1 MFLIQNEYFM
11 QKTNE
16 LYIGLKCNCFYKGE
30 IHECEV
36 LDYTSMRAYIKCY
49 ISLLDVT
56 VNVLK
61 TLVNWQFNPELE
73 EKWLDDYD
81 AKKDRSDRLRE
92 AREESRS
99 SAKERMG
106 RKKPL
111 KSDYSTVITTGQEA
125 RLVADA
131 IKNRL
136 DTFCG
141 VGSRAVT
148 NLLSALR
155 RRGDRVSILYHLA
168 LEMERE
174 NLNIFNVKRI
184 PIGRLLMAKR
194 KKLCLELVKSCQILE
209 IPIGYSKE
217 DRGVVCIL
225 LPDCESIGIPVK
237 EWGIDVVGLS
247 TFTHSWDGNCRRNI
261 RRIEQA
267 VWNRYGEI
275 LKMKYPDRLRENGEQ
290 NPLIS
295 C

>member
-1 MFLIQNEYFM
+1 MM

-16 LYIGLKCNCFYKGE
+16 LYVGLKCNCFYKGE
-30 IHECEV
+30 VHECEV

-56 VNVLK
+56 VNVPK
-61 TLVNWQFNPELE
+61 TLVNWPYSPELE

-81 AKKDRSDRLRE
+81 AKKDRRERLRE

-99 SAKERMG
+99 SAKERINR
-106 RKKPL
+106 RKP
-111 KSDYSTVITTGQEA
+111 SRSGYGTVITTGPEA

-136 DTFCG
+136 NTFCG
-141 VGSRAVT
+141 VGSRAVA
-148 NLLSALR
+148 NLLSTLY
-155 RRGDRVSILYHLA
+155 RRGDRVAILYHLA

-174 NLNIFNVKRI
+174 NLNIFNEKRI
-184 PIGRLLMAKR
+184 SFGCHFMAKR
-194 KKLCLELVKSCQILE
+194 RKLYLELVKSCQTLE

-225 LPDCESIGIPVK
+225 LPGCETIGIPVK
-237 EWGIDVVGLS
+237 EWGIDIVGLS
-247 TFTHSWDGNCRRNI
+247 TFVHPWDGNCRKNI
-261 RRIEQA
+261 RRIESA
-267 VWNRYGEI
+267 ISSRYGEI
-275 LKMKYPDRLRENGEQ
+275 LKKKYPDRLKENGEQ
-290 NPLIS
+290 NPVIS